1 MNVPTIDRSKY
12 APAKGA
18 LRGAYILADCKGK
31 PDLILIGTG
40 SEVQLCL
47 GAYERLTNEGVKVR
61 VVSMPSWELFEMQSA
76 QYQEKV
82 LPDSVR
88 ARVSVEAGSTLG
100 WEKYVGLH
108 DKGTAIGVDTFGES
122 APMADLWPEF
132 GFTVNNVA
140 AKARQTL
147 KKNRKK

>member
-1 MNVPTIDRSKY
+1 
-12 APAKGA
+12 
-18 LRGAYILADCKGK
+18 
-31 PDLILIGTG
+31 
-40 SEVQLCL
+40 
-47 GAYERLTNEGVKVR
+47 KVR
-61 VVSMPSWELFEMQSA
+61 VVSMPCWELFDMQSP

-100 WEKYVGLH
+100 WHKYIGLH
-108 DKGTAIGVDTFGES
+108 DNGTAIGVDTFGES
-122 APMADLWPEF
+122 APIADLWPEF